1 MAASR
6 VTVALLLAT
15 AVALAGCGKAD
26 DKSPTSESSQSS
38 AAPTASGIDACTLI
52 SADDI
57 TKLLGKPV
65 EGKPLGADPEMPAC
79 TWENRDT
86 YESVTVEVGNPGT
99 AINGTLGPPEPGF
112 PQVGT
117 PGPDGM
123 RFLASGMVEFPA
135 GGRSNTVQVAVLALM
150 GQDADNAAVDLAHK
164 IGARLPQ

>member
-57 TKLLGKPV
+57 TQFLGKPV

-79 TWENRDT
+79 TW
-86 YESVTVEVGNPGT
+86 
-99 AINGTLGPPEPGF
+99 
-112 PQVGT
+112 
-117 PGPDGM
+117 
-123 RFLASGMVEFPA
+123 
-135 GGRSNTVQVAVLALM
+135 
-150 GQDADNAAVDLAHK
+150 
-164 IGARLPQ
+164 